1 MQPVKTFLAGSPILD
16 LRPNPEEKPDVIAV
30 LLQNHTCQYMSISS
44 GSVLAKIPE
53 TGATAI
59 CWSPKGKQ
67 ITVGN
72 QKGFMSQY
80 DLEGNLKSA
89 VEPPPAMTVAGGE
102 SEDRY
107 GRVLTILAFHQD

>member
-1 MQPVKTFLAGSPILD
+1 
-16 LRPNPEEKPDVIAV
+16 
-30 LLQNHTCQYMSISS
+30 MSISS
-44 GSVLAKIPE
+44 GSVLAKIAE

-107 GRVLTILAFHQD
+107 GRILTILAFHQDSSYLIFIFSV